1 MGGIIQMTFEQ
12 VIEAYIQKFG
22 GAPLEM
28 MQGYSETQIKEILTK
43 SLETGKEVQFDY
55 DGEVTY

>member
-1 MGGIIQMTFEQ
+1 MTFEQ

-55 DGEVTY
+55 DGEVKY